1 VSRYAANLL
10 TISRF
15 LMAIVFF
22 VLLGL
27 FDPKSERAW
36 MLLDAATALFILAG
50 VTDVIDGHLA
60 RTMGS
65 VSQFGRV
72 ADPFV
77 DKIIV
82 CGAMIYFVAPPLA
95 PVSGWHTWMVVAII
109 ARELLVTGM
118 RSTSESQGVAFTATW
133 AGKLKMF
140 LQCVAIVWSL
150 VHASHWTALAP
161 GAWQT
166 VGRDIAIYIA
176 TFFTAAS
183 ALVYI
188 DRALRLLKGTPA

>member
-1 VSRYAANLL
+1 MGRHAANLL
-10 TISRF
+10 TIGRF
-15 LMAIVFF
+15 VLAIVFF

-27 FDPKSERAW
+27 YDPASGRGW
-36 MLLDAATALFILAG
+36 LLLDVALGLFILAG

-82 CGAMIYFVAPPLA
+82 CGAMIYFVVPPLA
-95 PVSGWHTWMVVAII
+95 EVSGWQAWMVVLIV
-109 ARELLVTGM
+109 AREFLVTGM

-140 LQCVAIVWSL
+140 LQCVAVVWTL
-150 VHASHWTALAP
+150 VYAAHCT
-161 GAWQT
+161 GAAAGSWKV
-166 VGRDIAIYIA
+166 VGRDAAIYVA

-188 DRALRLLKGTPA
+188 NRALRLLKGTPA